1 MIILETVFAL
11 YISSKDRS
19 KVIDCQG
26 YSVCSMTGE
35 AHACSCIFSPSVTE
49 SRKPGLPEPLTRAVR
64 LDKLFIKLSTI
75 CLNTKT
81 GFPFKKE
88 QVFDKFTRSQHAFL
102 VRVYRQS
109 NQIQGLMILTR

>member
-1 MIILETVFAL
+1 MTGLETVFPL

-35 AHACSCIFSPSVTE
+35 AHACSCIFSPSVLE
-49 SRKPGLPEPLTRAVR
+49 SRKPGLPEPLTRAAR
-64 LDKLFIKLSTI
+64 LDNLFIKLSTI

-81 GFPFKKE
+81 GFSFKRE
-88 QVFDKFTRSQHAFL
+88 KFLISSRAELRHSRAALAHIPMAKKSVSL
-102 VRVYRQS
+102 
-109 NQIQGLMILTR
+109 L